1 MRPFSRITSARI
13 YVVFKRVT
21 IRVSDLDASRRFYA
35 LAEAPEEVVLEAAE
49 EPTRHLHIAFAVSS
63 PAEVDA
69 WWRRLVDAGYP
80 GDGEPGP
87 RPEYSDM
94 YYGAFVLDPDGNS
107 VEAVHHAQSSRGVDH
122 LWIRTRDV
130 AAERA
135 KYVDAKGIR
144 LVRDDPG
151 LVRFR
156 DDDGSFTFV
165 DDDRPPTQHASF
177 EKR

>member
-1 MRPFSRITSARI
+1 
-13 YVVFKRVT
+13 VFKRVT

-35 LAEAPEEVVLEAAE
+35 LAEAPAEVVLEAAD
-49 EPTRHLHIAFAVSS
+49 EPTRYLHIAFAVPSR
-63 PAEVDA
+63 ADVDA
-69 WWRRLVDAGYP
+69 WWRRLVDAGYAS
-80 GDGEPGP
+80 DGEPGP
-87 RPEYSDM
+87 RPEYSET

-107 VEAVHHAQSSRGVDH
+107 VEAVQHAQSSHGVDH
-122 LWIRTRDV
+122 LWIRTRDI

-135 KYVDAKGIR
+135 RYVYAEGIR
-144 LVRDDPG
+144 LVQDGPD

-165 DDDRPPTQHASF
+165 DDGRPATQHASF

>member
-1 MRPFSRITSARI
+1 M
-13 YVVFKRVT
+13 VFKRVT

-35 LAEAPEEVVLEAAE
+35 LAEAPEEVVLEAAA

-63 PAEVDA
+63 RAAVDD
-69 WWRRLVDAGYP
+69 WWRRLVDAGYAS
-80 GDGEPGP
+80 DGEPGP
-87 RPEYSDM
+87 RAQYSVT

-107 VEAVHHAQSSRGVDH
+107 VEAVQHAQSSRGVDH
-122 LWIRTRDV
+122 IWIRTHEIAGERARYV
-130 AAERA
+130 AAE
-135 KYVDAKGIR
+135 GIR

-165 DDDRPPTQHASF
+165 DDGRPLTENASF